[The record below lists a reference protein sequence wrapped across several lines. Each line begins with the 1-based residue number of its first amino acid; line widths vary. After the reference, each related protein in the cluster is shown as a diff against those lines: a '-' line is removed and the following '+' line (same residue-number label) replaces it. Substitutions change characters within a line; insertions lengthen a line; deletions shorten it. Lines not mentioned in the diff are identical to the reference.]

1 MKRNRLALTLVMAL
15 IAGAVAARPASA
27 QTAPDYKLA
36 GSVSLGAPDRW
47 DYVFFDPGSHRVFV
61 AHGDRVSVV
70 DGRDGTVLGQVAGI
84 PGGTPGIAISSA
96 TGTGYTDDGKA
107 GVAVAFDLETLKV
120 KASAPAPRA
129 PGRVPAR

>member
-1 MKRNRLALTLVMAL
+1 MAL

-84 PGGTPGIAISSA
+84 PGGTHGIAISSA

>member
-84 PGGTPGIAISSA
+84 PGGTHGIAIR
-96 TGTGYTDDGKA
+96 DGN
-107 GVAVAFDLETLKV
+107 GLY
-120 KASAPAPRA
+120 R
-129 PGRVPAR
+129 